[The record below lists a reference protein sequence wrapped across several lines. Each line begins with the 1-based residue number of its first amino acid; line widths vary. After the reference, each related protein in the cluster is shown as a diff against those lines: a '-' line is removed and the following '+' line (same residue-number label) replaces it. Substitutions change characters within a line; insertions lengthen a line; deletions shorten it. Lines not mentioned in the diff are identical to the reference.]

1 MFEIFVHRG
10 GTVDWRGSLYEADG
24 TTPIVLASTDKVRVK
39 IGRGDQ
45 VAAPD
50 LDILSGTA
58 TSNSSSVTIDTVGV
72 AATTAAQYTL
82 RLAQVDTA
90 LLTGPVYEGL
100 VAVVDDSETAPADAF
115 IVVEYFVLHVLP
127 ALAGSKGLT

>member
-10 GTVDWRGSLYEADG
+10 ATVDWRGNLYESDG

-39 IGRGDQ
+39 VGRGDQ
-45 VAAPD
+45 ATPD
-50 LDILSGTA
+50 LDILSGTP
-58 TSNSSSVTIDTVGV
+58 TSNSSSVTINNVGV
-72 AATTAAQYTL
+72 AGTTAAQYTL
-82 RLAQVDTA
+82 RLAQADTA
-90 LLTGPVYEGL
+90 LLTAPVYEGL

-115 IVVEYFVLHVLP
+115 IGVEYFVLHVLP

>member
-10 GTVDWRGSLYEADG
+10 GTVDWQGSLYESDG
-24 TTPIVLASTDKVRVK
+24 ATQVVLASTDKVRIK

-45 VAAPD
+45 ATPD

-58 TSNSSSVTIDTVGV
+58 TSNSSSVTIDNRGT
-72 AATTAAQYTL
+72 AATTPAQYTL
-82 RLAQVDTA
+82 RIAQADSV
-90 LLTGPVYEGL
+90 LLTGAVYEGI

-115 IVVEYFVLHVLP
+115 IPVEYFVLHVLP
-127 ALAGSKGLT
+127 SLAGSKGLT

>member
-10 GTVDWRGSLYEADG
+10 GTVDWRGNLYEVDG
-24 TTPIVLASTDKVRVK
+24 TTGIILAATDKVRVK

-45 VAAPD
+45 TTPD
-50 LDILSGTA
+50 LDILSGTPTA
-58 TSNSSSVTIDTVGV
+58 NSSSVTIDSVGS
-72 AATTAAQYTL
+72 ATAAAQYTV

-90 LLTGPVYEGL
+90 LLTGAVYEGL

-127 ALAGSKGLT
+127 ALAGTKTLT